1 MNHVLVNK
9 RCAIWEAAK
18 LFLGHGVDE
27 LVVLILNE
35 FLEVLNRIYLI
46 VEGIE
51 RGFDNRCVSPKMQL
65 AKNCSWVTLSRT
77 VWTHTC
83 GSIAGM
89 CLRCTRVRSPLN
101 AIFL

>member
-51 RGFDNRCVSPKMQL
+51 RGFDNRVRLTKDAIGKEL
-65 AKNCSWVTLSRT
+65 LVGNT
-77 VWTHTC
+77 VAHSLDPYVWIHC
-83 GSIAGM
+83 RDV
-89 CLRCTRVRSPLN
+89 LKVHE
-101 AIFL
+101 